1 MDLGFFIGLDLS
13 LEIKIQ
19 SLHLRQGTDFGLRNG
34 KIIRGKEG
42 EYIWGNKGNIDLG

>member
-13 LEIKIQ
+13 LEIDTKFVFEA
-19 SLHLRQGTDFGLRNG
+19 RNRFGLRNG

>member
-19 SLHLRQGTDFGLRNG
+19 SLYLRQGTD
-34 KIIRGKEG
+34 IWVKEWKDYQG
-42 EYIWGNKGNIDLG
+42 